1 VRAWRWLAAMSL
13 LSVGC
18 ATVTPMQTASVVEVG
33 VLRVGGQVAFAGFCG
48 DVPMGVLGLT
58 RCTEYPDGVPFPE
71 VRVNGRRG
79 LLKRVDVGASL
90 QLAPQLLASER
101 AMQAGLTLDGKVELL
116 HLERGPV
123 THIISLGLLGGS
135 AIAGRFGL
143 RPSAQVE
150 GGVPVFY
157 GLQLA
162 GFEVV
167 VGAAW
172 SVRGFFFGNGVT
184 EPALSQRLEL
194 RLGLFRRPT
203 SWGLQLGYLTDP
215 ARFTAGAPQ
224 VQFSWLWD
232 FAWTLGRSTRV
243 PQPAESEPI
252 QQAAPV
258 EE

>member
-1 VRAWRWLAAMSL
+1 MVL
-13 LSVGC
+13 LTSC
-18 ATVTPMQTASVVEVG
+18 ATVTPMQTASVVDVG

-48 DVPMGVLGLT
+48 DLPTGVLGLT
-58 RCTEYPDGVPFPE
+58 RCTEYPDGLPLPE
-71 VRVNGRRG
+71 VRVDARRG
-79 LLKRVDVGASL
+79 LLRRLDVGASL

-101 AMQAGLTLDGKVELL
+101 AMQAGLTLDGKAELL

-123 THIISLGLLGGS
+123 THIVSLGLLGGA

-150 GGVPVFY
+150 GGVPLFY

-167 VGAAW
+167 LSAAW

-184 EPALSQRLEL
+184 LPALSQRLEL
-194 RLGLFRRPT
+194 RVGLFRRPT

-215 ARFTAGAPQ
+215 ANFTSGAPQ
-224 VQFSWLWD
+224 VQFSWMWD
-232 FAWTLGRSTRV
+232 FAWRLGR
-243 PQPAESEPI
+243 PAPPTAP
-252 QQAAPV
+252 AAPV
-258 EE
+258 ESMELEKSSPGWE